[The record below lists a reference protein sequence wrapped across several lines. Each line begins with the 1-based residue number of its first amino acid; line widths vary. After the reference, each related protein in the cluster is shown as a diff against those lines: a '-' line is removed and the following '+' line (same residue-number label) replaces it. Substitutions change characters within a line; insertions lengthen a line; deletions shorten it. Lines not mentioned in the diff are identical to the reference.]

1 MSDPRT
7 RAHARR
13 ELREECERSC
23 GTCRLKINA
32 PAQVVAVMGAIHY
45 CPIHRVYVRPDEP
58 PCVHHKPERRSRP
71 ATSKTS
77 NAHTREKG

>member
-13 ELREECERSC
+13 ELREGCGPSC

-58 PCVHHKPERRSRP
+58 PCVHHEPERRSRP
-71 ATSKTS
+71 ATS
-77 NAHTREKG
+77 